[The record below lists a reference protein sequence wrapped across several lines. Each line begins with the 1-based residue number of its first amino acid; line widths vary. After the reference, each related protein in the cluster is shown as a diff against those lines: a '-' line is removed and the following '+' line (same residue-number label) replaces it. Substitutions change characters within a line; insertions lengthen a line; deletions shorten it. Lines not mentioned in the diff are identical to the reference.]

1 MHDLIPENIS
11 SISIITVRSISI
23 FSVKFFTL
31 LKHNWMRL
39 FVSIWSII
47 KCRNQ
52 VPACLPIAYP
62 FFSFFFQVSYNEYT
76 VAILSFF
83 LPLSNTAINAIYRH
97 TCNVAKIKHVHI
109 KIGLFWFKFLLSFDI
124 FHLPRQKSN
133 KFFKWVISLEQSILT
148 PWLRLQNPLCSKYFS
163 DMLLCVKQILKQLFS
178 VKLLPRR

>member
-109 KIGLFWFKFLLSFDI
+109 KIGLFWLKFFLLSI
-124 FHLPRQKSN
+124 FSTSRDRRATNFL
-133 KFFKWVISLEQSILT
+133 KWVISLEQSILT

>member
-52 VPACLPIAYP
+52 VPACLHIAYP
-62 FFSFFFQVSYNEYT
+62 FFRFFFQVSYNEYT

-109 KIGLFWFKFLLSFDI
+109 KIGLFWFKFFFLSI
-124 FHLPRQKSN
+124 FSTSRDRRATNFQ
-133 KFFKWVISLEQSILT
+133 KWVISLEQSILT

>member
-11 SISIITVRSISI
+11 SISIITVRSTISI

-109 KIGLFWFKFLLSFDI
+109 KIGLFWFKFFLLSI
-124 FHLPRQKSN
+124 FSTSRDRRATNFKNELSPLSKVYSPRDYDYKIHYVPN
-133 KFFKWVISLEQSILT
+133 ISQI
-148 PWLRLQNPLCSKYFS
+148 CSF
-163 DMLLCVKQILKQLFS
+163 V
-178 VKLLPRR
+178 